1 MKRRILSLICA
12 VVLFGCAKEELTVP
26 DSSDRSLLL
35 NSKPVGYVMSPD
47 EIRALALS
55 TPANY
60 SSAPTTRAGA
70 KSIREITPL
79 TSLEG
84 IDAAVRT
91 RAAAN
96 VSEPDEL
103 VSNIYVVNYENDE
116 GFAVIS
122 ADNRLP
128 DVLAYSD
135 QGNIPHNIAEI
146 EVPGVIAFL
155 KALPDYAEQET
166 ERVAA
171 LLNDYN
177 PYPDSLPDSD
187 GYYRMN
193 YRTQYGPWTD
203 RQSGPVLTTQW
214 DRGRPYNRLIPFCYT
229 HQSQHST
236 GCVATAIAQIM
247 AYHRYPTTVHSE
259 KLNRDV
265 MLNWNSILSVSRISI
280 DSCTSTDIEAVSAL
294 MEVIGNEVKT
304 IYTCTGSPAYSSDVP
319 RALYDMGYT
328 CDNLN
333 YLLPSNTLQDY
344 DTRKVCEKVI
354 SFPVYISGSDPSQ
367 AEGHAWVIDGDR
379 YKSRP
384 YLEVWDVYDTD
395 MNFVRTESRTV
406 YSETEYSDVHCN
418 WGWGGW
424 LDGFFAS
431 GVFDVGVSSF
441 TSNLK
446 VITGIRP
453 R

>member
-26 DSSDRSLLL
+26 DSSDKSMLL
-35 NSKPVGYVMSPD
+35 NSKPVGYVMSSD

-55 TPANY
+55 APANY

-193 YRTQYGPWTD
+193 YRTQYGP
-203 RQSGPVLTTQW
+203 
-214 DRGRPYNRLIPFCYT
+214 
-229 HQSQHST
+229 
-236 GCVATAIAQIM
+236 
-247 AYHRYPTTVHSE
+247 
-259 KLNRDV
+259 
-265 MLNWNSILSVSRISI
+265 
-280 DSCTSTDIEAVSAL
+280 
-294 MEVIGNEVKT
+294 
-304 IYTCTGSPAYSSDVP
+304 
-319 RALYDMGYT
+319 
-328 CDNLN
+328 
-333 YLLPSNTLQDY
+333 
-344 DTRKVCEKVI
+344 
-354 SFPVYISGSDPSQ
+354 
-367 AEGHAWVIDGDR
+367 
-379 YKSRP
+379 
-384 YLEVWDVYDTD
+384 
-395 MNFVRTESRTV
+395 
-406 YSETEYSDVHCN
+406 
-418 WGWGGW
+418 
-424 LDGFFAS
+424 
-431 GVFDVGVSSF
+431 
-441 TSNLK
+441 
-446 VITGIRP
+446 
-453 R
+453 